1 MKICNTIE
9 DMRAACR
16 EARRGGKR
24 LGFVPT
30 MGALHE
36 GHLSLVRRARTECD
50 VVVASIFVNPL
61 QFGPEEDFA
70 QYPRTFEADCGLL
83 EAEGVEILFAPAA
96 VRIEVSAG
104 GLSVSDAA
112 LQVVRE
118 HPEGVAASDVLNTL
132 SSQYGLKVRPNHLGI
147 ALQRHRRAGR
157 LDQRDERWYPPH
169 SNGQSGAAA

>member
-1 MKICNTIE
+1 MSTLDEIE
-9 DMRAACR
+9 QEKQRISERLARLDAERGRLAEQLNELEVAAR
-16 EARRGGKR
+16 VLSRFGKAEATPRRRGRPARATAAKAPGKAPAAAAPQR
-24 LGFVPT
+24 
-30 MGALHE
+30 
-36 GHLSLVRRARTECD
+36 RRAR
-50 VVVASIFVNPL
+50 V
-61 QFGPEEDFA
+61 Q
-70 QYPRTFEADCGLL
+70 
-83 EAEGVEILFAPAA
+83 
-96 VRIEVSAG
+96 AG

>member
-1 MKICNTIE
+1 MSTLDEIE
-9 DMRAACR
+9 QEKQRISERLARLDAERGRLAEQLNELEVAARVLSRFGKAEAVPRRRGRPARAATK
-16 EARRGGKR
+16 APGKAPAAAPSPR
-24 LGFVPT
+24 
-30 MGALHE
+30 
-36 GHLSLVRRARTECD
+36 RRAR
-50 VVVASIFVNPL
+50 V
-61 QFGPEEDFA
+61 Q
-70 QYPRTFEADCGLL
+70 
-83 EAEGVEILFAPAA
+83 
-96 VRIEVSAG
+96 AG

-157 LDQRDERWYPPH
+157 LDQRDERWYPPPH